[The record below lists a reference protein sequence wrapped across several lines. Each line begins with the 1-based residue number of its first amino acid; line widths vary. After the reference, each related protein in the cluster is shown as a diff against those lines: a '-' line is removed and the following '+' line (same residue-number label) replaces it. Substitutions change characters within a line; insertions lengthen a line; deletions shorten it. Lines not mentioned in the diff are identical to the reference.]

1 MKLFEF
7 YRVGKVKKLF
17 GNRYSFEKFLPE
29 KEVERLCRQH
39 SDSFS
44 DCVASSLTAGCVKI
58 EAVLYQADG
67 HPQLGYDVYVK
78 DSPDSPEWIFYE
90 SPPDDVT
97 LDEAGMLA
105 VLDRVITENG
115 LSYTECCFKRLD
127 GISVNDK
134 LK

>member
-1 MKLFEF
+1 MKLFDI
-7 YRVGKVKKLF
+7 YRVGKLKKQLDS
-17 GNRYSFEKFLPE
+17 RYLFEKFLSE
-29 KEVERLCRQH
+29 KEVERLCRQC

-44 DCVASSLTAGCVKI
+44 DCVAASLTAGCVKI

-67 HPQLGYDVYVK
+67 QPQLGYDVYVK
-78 DSPDSPEWIFYE
+78 DAPDSPEWIFYE

-105 VLDRVITENG
+105 VLDRVINESG

-127 GISVNDK
+127 GISVSAS
-134 LK
+134 